1 MSGQRKGQQLLLRL
15 AADELPDAL
24 STDAGAWYFK
34 QTVWTVICA
43 DFQRNAVIA
52 LVVCT
57 LDIRHALHHG
67 IGEILV
73 YMIMSDN
80 YGTGFDH

>member
-1 MSGQRKGQQLLLRL
+1 MDMYRNLGMSGQRKGQQLLLRL

-24 STDAGAWYFK
+24 STDAGTWYFK

-57 LDIRHALHHG
+57 LDIRHALYQSSKSRRSL
-67 IGEILV
+67 E
-73 YMIMSDN
+73 
-80 YGTGFDH
+80 